1 MIHSVSSHCKLR
13 FSSEDLNYFI
23 MVDYRTAYKRFISSA
38 KKKMRGIDSKRKLYE
53 IRSDEKLEIHHIKP
67 KCIGGNN
74 KLKNLVLMTHDEH
87 IYAHLLLNLA
97 LAQEHNYANLFSLS
111 YINIPSGMLKMLK
124 DRKNIFRGLKVD
136 MFISGK
142 KHAPTTM
149 SIVEAAKIFCVLSRK
164 NYTNELLLDTEVTNV
179 VRLALFSNSK
189 FGYKLKLH
197 L

>member
-1 MIHSVSSHCKLR
+1 
-13 FSSEDLNYFI
+13 

-53 IRSDEKLEIHHIKP
+53 VQSDEKLEVHHINP
-67 KCIGGNN
+67 KQLGGSN
-74 KLKNLVLMTHDEH
+74 KLKNLVLLSHDDH

-97 LAQEHNYANLFSLS
+97 LAQKHCYTELFSLA
-111 YINIPSGMLKMLK
+111 YTNVPSGILKMLK
-124 DRKNIFRGLKVD
+124 DRKNIFRGLKID

-142 KHAPTTM
+142 KHTPTTM
-149 SIVEAAKIFCVLSRK
+149 SIVEAAKIFCVLGRK

>member
-1 MIHSVSSHCKLR
+1 
-13 FSSEDLNYFI
+13 

-53 IRSDEKLEIHHIKP
+53 VQSDEKLEVHHITP
-67 KCIGGNN
+67 KQLGGSN
-74 KLKNLVLMTHDEH
+74 KLKNLVLLSHEEH
-87 IYAHLLLNLA
+87 KYAHFLLNLA
-97 LAQEHNYANLFSLS
+97 LAQEHNYGHLMSLS
-111 YINIPSGMLKMLK
+111 YTDVPSGILKMLK
-124 DRKNIFRGLKVD
+124 DRKNIFRGLKID

-149 SIVEAAKIFCVLSRK
+149 SIVEAAKIFCILGRK

-179 VRLALFSNSK
+179 VRLATFSGSK

>member
-1 MIHSVSSHCKLR
+1 MH
-13 FSSEDLNYFI
+13 
-23 MVDYRTAYKRFISSA
+23 
-38 KKKMRGIDSKRKLYE
+38 GIDSKRKLYE
-53 IRSDEKLEIHHIKP
+53 VQSDEKLEVHHINP
-67 KCIGGNN
+67 KQLGGSN
-74 KLKNLVLMTHDEH
+74 KLKNLVLLSHDDH

-97 LAQEHNYANLFSLS
+97 LAQKHCYADLFSLA
-111 YINIPSGMLKMLK
+111 YTDVPSGILKMLK
-124 DRKNIFRGLKVD
+124 DRKNIFRGLKID

-149 SIVEAAKIFCVLSRK
+149 SIVEAAKIFCILARK
-164 NYTNELLLDTEVTNV
+164 NYTNDLLLDTEVSNV

>member
-1 MIHSVSSHCKLR
+1 
-13 FSSEDLNYFI
+13 

-38 KKKMRGIDSKRKLYE
+38 KKKMHGIDSKRKLYE
-53 IRSDEKLEIHHIKP
+53 VQSDEKLEVHHINP
-67 KCIGGNN
+67 KQLGGSN
-74 KLKNLVLMTHDEH
+74 KLKNLVLLSHDDH

-97 LAQEHNYANLFSLS
+97 LAQKHCYADLFSLA
-111 YINIPSGMLKMLK
+111 YTDVPSGILKMLK
-124 DRKNIFRGLKVD
+124 DRKNIFRGLKID

-149 SIVEAAKIFCVLSRK
+149 SIVEAAKIFCILARK
-164 NYTNELLLDTEVTNV
+164 NYTNDLLLDTEVSNV

>member
-1 MIHSVSSHCKLR
+1 
-13 FSSEDLNYFI
+13 

-53 IRSDEKLEIHHIKP
+53 VQSDEKLEVHHINP
-67 KCIGGNN
+67 KQLGGSN
-74 KLKNLVLMTHDEH
+74 KLKNLVLLSHNDH

-97 LAQEHNYANLFSLS
+97 LAQKHCYADLFSLA
-111 YINIPSGMLKMLK
+111 YTNVPSGILKMLK

-136 MFISGK
+136 MFIAGK
-142 KHAPTTM
+142 KHTPTTM
-149 SIVEAAKIFCVLSRK
+149 SIVEAAKIFCVLGRK